1 MQRYTK
7 RLEIRVKPQ
16 QLEKLKADARKRK
29 IPIGEIIRE
38 VIDQKYAVT
47 REEKM
52 NEAQK
57 MFKLEL
63 PVKDWDEMKREIE
76 EGYRK

>member
-1 MQRYTK
+1 M
-7 RLEIRVKPQ
+7 EIRVKPQ
-16 QLEKLKADARKRK
+16 QLEKLKADARRRK

-47 REEKM
+47 REEKIK
-52 NEAQK
+52 EAQK

-63 PVKDWDEMKREIE
+63 PIKNWDEMKREIE

>member
-1 MQRYTK
+1 M
-7 RLEIRVKPQ
+7 EIRVEPQ
-16 QLEKLKADARKRK
+16 QLEKLKADARRRK

-47 REEKM
+47 REEKIK
-52 NEAQK
+52 EAQK

-63 PVKDWDEMKREIE
+63 PIKNWDEMKREIE

>member
-1 MQRYTK
+1 M
-7 RLEIRVKPQ
+7 EIRVEPQ
-16 QLEKLKADARKRK
+16 QLEKLKADARRRK

-47 REEKM
+47 REEKIK
-52 NEAQK
+52 EAQK

-63 PVKDWDEMKREIE
+63 PIKNWDEMKGEIE

>member
-7 RLEIRVKPQ
+7 RLEIRVEPQ
-16 QLEKLKADARKRK
+16 QLEKLKADARRRK

-47 REEKM
+47 REEKIK
-52 NEAQK
+52 EAQK

-63 PVKDWDEMKREIE
+63 PIKNWDEMKREIE

>member
-1 MQRYTK
+1 MQRYSK
-7 RLEIRVKPQ
+7 RLEIRVEPQ

-38 VIDQKYAVT
+38 VIDQKYSVT

-52 NEAQK
+52 DEAQK
-57 MFKLEL
+57 MFKLDL
-63 PVKDWDEMKREIE
+63 PIKNWDEMKREIE
-76 EGYRK
+76 EGYKE